1 MTSLGVLV
9 KLFQRVSWLKIWNN
23 WGLRTMTVRRLSA
36 RGRFVFV
43 ALAAVLVS
51 YPARLSAQ
59 SCDTEY
65 TLRAGDTLA
74 AIARTVYGSAS
85 QWSVIYYANQDR
97 LGENASLLVPGLA
110 IKIPCIGP
118 QAKPTTPAAVD
129 PSPAPSPLGAEQSAF
144 QLSSMLKRIEF
155 LTAEGYPPFTGR
167 TLPEGGMIIDL
178 LQSSMGLIKE
188 QAKGSFDFRVSW
200 VNDWAAHLNPLLITR
215 ALDAG
220 VPWSKP
226 DCADMAAL
234 DRTSQYKCQKFFF
247 SDPFYESVTVLFVR
261 NDASFTFEK
270 DEQILGKTLCRTKG
284 WSSNDLD
291 KGGRNWLKEE
301 KVTLMQPQTMEECF
315 RLLDE
320 GTVDAVITAELTG
333 QAVATELGMADRV
346 HAASRPLSIETLHV
360 IIAKTHPHA
369 RTVLYYINSSLARL
383 KETGAYDAIV
393 SKHLEL
399 FWNSS
404 SNGPTAASPAADGK
418 PDTSLLSKPEAE
430 KQKGSGAKTGQP

>member
-1 MTSLGVLV
+1 MTA
-9 KLFQRVSWLKIWNN
+9 W
-23 WGLRTMTVRRLSA
+23 RLA
-36 RGRFVFV
+36 ACGRFIFI
-43 ALAAVLVS
+43 ALAVVLLAC
-51 YPARLSAQ
+51 PAPLSAQ
-59 SCDTEY
+59 ICGTDY
-65 TLRAGDTLA
+65 TIRQGDTLA
-74 AIARTVYGSAS
+74 DIARKVYGSAS

-97 LGENASLLVPGLA
+97 LGENATLLVPGLA

-118 QAKPTTPAAVD
+118 QQAKPAAPTPAE
-129 PSPAPSPLGAEQSAF
+129 PAPAAQTDAAQAAF

-167 TLPEGGMIIDL
+167 SLPEGGLIIDL
-178 LQSSMGLIKE
+178 LQSSMNLIKQ
-188 QAKGSFDFRVSW
+188 QAKGTFDFRISW

-226 DCADMAAL
+226 DCADMASL
-234 DRTSQYKCQKFFF
+234 DRASQYKCQKFFF

-291 KGGRNWLKEE
+291 KGGRNWLRDE
-301 KVTLMQPQTMEECF
+301 KVTLMQPQTVEECF

-333 QAVATELGMADRV
+333 QAVAAALGMADRI
-346 HAASRPLSIETLHV
+346 HAANRPLSIETLHV

-369 RTVLYYINSSLARL
+369 RTVLYYINSSLAKL
-383 KETGAYDAIV
+383 KDTGAYDAIV
-393 SKHLEL
+393 TKHLEL
-399 FWNSS
+399 FWNSG
-404 SNGPTAASPAADGK
+404 SNGPTAAPPAEGNGK
-418 PDTSLLSKPEAE
+418 PDTTMLSKPESD
-430 KQKGSGAKTGQP
+430 KRKGQGGKVGQP